1 MLLSVLMVVTML
13 PTFALSASAATS
25 HKASDS
31 AATQLKSAI
40 TAYETKMNGTV
51 YTNMKAAYDAYVAAN
66 KAYDAYVYG
75 DSNVTLSTYTTNL
88 TNATNAMSAWSA
100 YNANGKTLIANKVF
114 VDADN
119 CTQDNYNNWYKNAL
133 YVQRGITANSNAALN
148 AAKMPSPDSGFSF
161 DFKVFYPETTFLYDG
176 KTTPSVGAMFSC
188 YGNTK
193 PWNWGWGNMYLYC
206 MYINNT
212 TDIAFGSKWKGTDE
226 RLNHSWVQ
234 ATKGDFNIS
243 GTGDTTS
250 MYYNQGKQ
258 KEQYYSNLLYFNKA
272 LTTSDAMLIEYTP
285 SFSARSGYDGKNGA
299 NSKLNSLGNG
309 NRVIRVLNYKKVV
322 DTINAQKT
330 KLSGVK
336 NYKQGGFATVMD
348 GFDKATK
355 DPNSFFASG
364 NYYGD
369 ARVNYEGA
377 YTNMTASAT
386 ADDTMYQALRDQMDA
401 SRATYD
407 TDNACSLDSNNDKYT
422 SVSWTDFVNAYNS
435 AKSIMA
441 APLNGSYNNG
451 TGASS
456 AASTLLAKQNALVHQ
471 CHYTKVVTLANGQH
485 QYQCAVDG
493 CRNTTDPADCSFT
506 VFVQDNKT
514 THKTI
519 YKCSVCDN
527 TNAVDYMVNIS
538 FLKTGAA
545 SPEIRSFLHGTS
557 VANVLAGAPENTA
570 PKDNGDGT
578 HSSYSWNVTQ
588 AVDDPAT
595 YGEVLS
601 SEKVAHS
608 PKNAEWTVIKEA
620 TTTETGLEE
629 NVCSV
634 CGATY
639 QREIEM
645 IAATQYTITYIDQN
659 GNETTETVN
668 EGSMPKDAPALP
680 AVKVDEAGHTTYS
693 WDKAFVEATEDTTY
707 TITSSTVG
715 HSYGEWTTT
724 DFATCT
730 QAEKQRRECTL
741 GDGCTKYETQTV
753 GEALGHDYEGVA
765 WVANGN
771 GTHSKSCKN
780 DSSHKL
786 TASCEYEVT
795 SVVKPTCTTDG
806 VQTSTCT
813 DCGDAVQEKLNQTG
827 HNLGAEQNEN
837 FIRCTTDL
845 VATSCTEAGSYD
857 KVVRCQNANCTLED
871 NVFSRTTVPVAALG
885 HDVSTEFV
893 PACVNNA
900 RYVTS
905 CKRGDLTGQIVEL
918 YSNDG
923 IEAKV
928 IDTNLVTYLNDS
940 GKNGS
945 SSSHKQQVYE
955 LVDKDGNPLQVEK
968 MVVTA
973 NINLNNRSSTWNAY
987 DGSTSTYSKAGA
999 DGTGSDFKYNGSGNR
1014 ANQVGMFKSNKIII
1028 DYFFN
1033 DNQDMFAITSIKV
1046 WVADYKAKGSHQLT
1060 TVYENKINC
1069 TVDASG
1075 NATATSCT
1083 QDGTYDEVVECTR
1096 CGEEI
1101 SRTPKTVTRLA
1112 HSWAYEDN
1120 EDSTAGAFGTHK
1132 HYCTRCNTIDQTD
1145 TAHDY
1150 TAVNE
1155 NGQTAVECSK
1165 CSFSK
1170 VLYTQSGKYRITYAN
1185 LLEFGKYT
1193 EKTDENDS
1201 NTEAGSFFFDEQ
1213 GGTTTILGSGDNHT
1227 TMNPND
1233 AYLIPV
1239 EGGKTYHVYAQS
1251 DSNKAYIRVIGVKA
1265 DSSTVELYAQAAQKT
1280 VDEVTFGVGYYV
1292 DADVD
1297 VPADV
1302 ENVIVSIGTMSAE
1315 GLDVYTTITHLSFY
1329 DEGLYEYWLQMDAGA
1344 NVYDQLDAH
1353 DYINDVNAGIFATAL
1368 IGTENLCGWYTDSAL
1383 TNRITADTTLT
1394 TNINLFPKY
1403 AHTYTT
1409 QTKHYDAVD
1418 DENGYTVNVCDDCGF
1433 EDYDNR
1439 VYDEADYS
1447 AYESAVA
1454 QAAVELADTQKYTA
1468 ESIADV
1474 SALVAAI
1481 KATVDVKDN
1490 KKSEAFIKAK
1500 TEAILTALSIK
1511 EHGSD
1516 AQQLELMQYTLTLL
1530 AECELE
1536 DGEIETVVNTYD
1548 YGTLVNL
1555 SAQKY
1560 ISEGYVVNSW
1570 VSNDKKLST
1579 TDAVGVVVTSNQVV
1593 NLKLAKDK
1601 DAVAEE
1607 VKVSITN
1614 KYNRTEDIQYPTA
1627 SDSITV
1633 SSVTEEAITVGSA
1646 TLKPSKVPFYTV
1658 SGYTVNGVKVSE
1670 GDVIDTTETKDLVIK
1685 PIYEVSVSYIIKLG
1699 SADIKISKVDSRD
1712 TVSGDT
1718 ITSGWDRIIVL
1729 TVDDATEN
1737 TKWYMTSKET
1747 GVKSFM
1753 AYGTSVTFHVSQ
1765 SCTITYEN
1773 SEDKQ
1778 VPTIGIETLTYNLTK
1793 ANTISAVGRYTMPAD
1808 AGYEFVEAGLVISTS
1823 TTSLTDVENA
1833 TYSKDNA
1840 KGVYKATNFV
1850 KGTNQ
1855 FATNITSK
1863 TAKDVLYV
1871 GAKTYLTYRDSEGEH
1886 TIYSDLMTFSH
1897 NVNA

>member
-31 AATQLKSAI
+31 AAIQLKSAI

-100 YNANGKTLIANKVF
+100 YNANGKTLIASKVF

-133 YVQRGITANSNAALN
+133 YVQRGITANSNAALTAN
-148 AAKMPSPDSGFSF
+148 NVYSPDSGFTF

-176 KTTPSVGAMFSC
+176 KTTPSVGAMFAC
-188 YGNTK
+188 YGNKK
-193 PWNWGWGNMYLYC
+193 PGTWGWKNMWLYA
-206 MYINNT
+206 MYISNT
-212 TDIAFGSKWKGTDE
+212 TDISFGSKWKGNDG
-226 RLNHSWVQ
+226 RLNHSWLQ

-250 MYYNQGKQ
+250 MYYNQATRDEK
-258 KEQYYSNLLYFNKA
+258 YYSNLLYFNKA

-285 SFSARSGYDGKNGA
+285 QFSARSGYDGKNGA
-299 NSKLNSLGNG
+299 NSKLNNLGNG

-322 DTINAQKT
+322 DTIDAQKS

-336 NYKQGGFATVMD
+336 SYKQGGLSTVMD

-355 DPNSFFASG
+355 DPNSFFTSS
-364 NYYGD
+364 NYYTGCKE
-369 ARVNYEGA
+369 NYESA
-377 YTNMTASAT
+377 CTNMAASAT

-401 SRATYD
+401 SRAIYD

-422 SVSWTDFVNAYNS
+422 SASWTDFVNAYNS

-451 TGASS
+451 SGASS
-456 AASTLLAKQNALVHQ
+456 AASTLRTKQSALVHQ

-493 CRNTTDPADCSFT
+493 CRNTTDPVDCSYT
-506 VFVQDNKT
+506 VFKENNKT

-545 SPEIRSFLHGTS
+545 SPEVRSFLHGTS
-557 VANVLAGAPENTA
+557 VANVLAGAPANTA

-588 AVDDPAT
+588 AVNDPAT

-741 GDGCTKYETQTV
+741 GDGCTKFETQAV

-780 DSSHKL
+780 DPSHKL

-827 HNLGAEQNEN
+827 HDLGAEQNEN

-871 NVFSRTTVPVAALG
+871 NVFSRTTVPVAPLG
-885 HDVSTEFV
+885 HNVTKRFI
-893 PACVNNA
+893 PACVDNA
-900 RYVTS
+900 KYVTS
-905 CKRGDLTGQIVEL
+905 CTRGDTDEEVIDLYGAEASLSCNAAYPDVSYANSEHGSKDNPATVTYT
-918 YSNDG
+918 YSNPNV
-923 IEAKV
+923 KSV
-928 IDTNLVTYLNDS
+928 
-940 GKNGS
+940 
-945 SSSHKQQVYE
+945 Q
-955 LVDKDGNPLQVEK
+955 K
-968 MVVTA
+968 MVVHTKPFYV
-973 NINLNNRSSTWNAY
+973 NSPTIGTKSY
-987 DGSTSTYSKAGA
+987 VQIKDGPSGSVIKNGNTEIKW
-999 DGTGSDFKYNGSGNR
+999 TGGGNKD
-1014 ANQVGMFKSNKIII
+1014 AATFEVYGNTFTVA
-1028 DYFFN
+1028 YFFN
-1033 DNQDMFAITSIKV
+1033 YQQDQFAIDSIEIYTDDFKGQ
-1046 WVADYKAKGSHQLT
+1046 GSHKEIV
-1060 TVYENKINC
+1060 TVYENKIN
-1069 TVDASG
+1069 VD
-1075 NATATSCT
+1075 NNLQATSCT
-1083 QDGTYDEVVECTR
+1083 QDGTYDEVVKCNH
-1096 CGEEI
+1096 CGEVI

-1112 HSWAYEDN
+1112 HNWAYEDN

-1132 HYCTRCNTIDQTD
+1132 HYCTRCNTIDPTD

-1165 CSFSK
+1165 CSFNK

-1185 LLEFGKYT
+1185 LLEFAEYA

-1201 NTEAGSFFFDEQ
+1201 NTEAGSFFFDVN

-1239 EGGKTYHVYAQS
+1239 EGDKTYHVYAQS

-1265 DSSTVELYAQAAQKT
+1265 DSSTVELFAQAAQKT

-1292 DADVD
+1292 DADVA

-1353 DYINDVNAGIFATAL
+1353 AYINDVNAGIFATAL

-1511 EHGSD
+1511 EHGSE
-1516 AQQLELMQYTLTLL
+1516 ARQLELMQYTLTLL

-1699 SADIKISKVDSRD
+1699 SSDIKISKVDSRD

-1729 TVDDATEN
+1729 TADDATEN